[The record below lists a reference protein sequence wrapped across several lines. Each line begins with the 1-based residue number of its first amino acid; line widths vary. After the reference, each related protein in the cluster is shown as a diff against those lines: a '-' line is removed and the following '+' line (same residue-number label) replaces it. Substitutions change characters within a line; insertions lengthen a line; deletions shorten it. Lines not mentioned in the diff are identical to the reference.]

1 MNVRYHSYNLLNQ
14 LNLKRVYK
22 LKGNVYDRCV
32 LLADYIIET
41 QSTVRAAAKKFNI
54 SKSTVH
60 KDITERLCKI
70 NQATADEVKEVLE
83 KNKAERHIRGGM
95 ATKEKYE
102 KQKQVRTS
110 RQNYYN

>member
-1 MNVRYHSYNLLNQ
+1 M
-14 LNLKRVYK
+14 
-22 LKGNVYDRCV
+22 
-32 LLADYIIET
+32 T
-41 QSTVRAAAKKFNI
+41 
-54 SKSTVH
+54 TVH